1 MRTFFFLLLLA
12 GLAMGF
18 GYPVLVDRLGARD
31 LGTFHLYDSI
41 AGYRPV
47 EVPLKS
53 ADGPV
58 GVAVEVRTVGQPPL
72 SGEGAVLTL
81 VVDRGGRSVLAE
93 PLDFSGV
100 VPREANPQ
108 TAERLYRDQAGV
120 IADVE
125 DAAYRFTLGPGDV
138 EGVTVEFGRLAP
150 ERRHHGARPA
160 RAAGRLRVGG
170 GGVHRLRAGASA
182 RPHAGQSQLGAEP
195 AALGPRRLGLEQFQR
210 KCERFR
216 VRNCS
221 KQESRSFPRFEETR
235 K

>member
-31 LGTFHLYDSI
+31 LGTFHLYDTI

-53 ADGPV
+53 SDGPV
-58 GVAVEVRTVGQPPL
+58 GVSVEVRTVGQPPL
-72 SGEGAVLTL
+72 SGQGAVLTL

-93 PLDFSGV
+93 PLEFSGV

-108 TAERLYRDQAGV
+108 TAERLYREQAGI

-125 DAAYRFTLGPGDV
+125 DAAYRFTLGPGDA
-138 EGVTVEFGRLAP
+138 EGVTVESADLRLSAGTLALDPRVQPVGFALAATGFIGFVLALRRSRTTANPNSAPNPPRWGR
-150 ERRHHGARPA
+150 GN
-160 RAAGRLRVGG
+160 
-170 GGVHRLRAGASA
+170 SA
-182 RPHAGQSQLGAEP
+182 
-195 AALGPRRLGLEQFQR
+195 
-210 KCERFR
+210 
-216 VRNCS
+216 
-221 KQESRSFPRFEETR
+221 
-235 K
+235 